1 MLKQQLYKFLTV
13 TDIVIYQVQNDV
25 ASCEV
30 VYEVSNNKRLTQQK
44 HPEILK
50 IMFFMGGGGR
60 KEVFMY
66 IPLFW
71 EENS

>member
-44 HPEILK
+44 HPKILK
-50 IMFFMGGGGR
+50 IMFFMGRGER